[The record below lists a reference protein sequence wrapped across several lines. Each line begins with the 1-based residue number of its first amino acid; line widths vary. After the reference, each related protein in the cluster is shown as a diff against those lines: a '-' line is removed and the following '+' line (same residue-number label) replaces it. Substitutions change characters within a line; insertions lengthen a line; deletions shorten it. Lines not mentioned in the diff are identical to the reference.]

1 MSHELGARVIA
12 PYSMT
17 SEQDCPTPG
26 HVLRL
31 GSNQETHVIDITL
44 F

>member
-17 SEQDCPTPG
+17 SEQDCHTPG

-31 GSNQETHVIDITL
+31 GSNKEAHVIDITL